1 MKRILLLSLTFL
13 FLSID
18 IGAQNRPPQ
27 FKNREKIRALK
38 TAFITNE
45 LDLTAKEAEKFWPI
59 YNAYDKKVT
68 TLRFE
73 KMHELRNKIRVQNG
87 LDNLK
92 EKEAKS
98 FLDSFL
104 QIERDILTAK
114 TNLNKQL
121 LKVISAKKI
130 LKLYKAEDDFN
141 RRLLDRLRNRQ
152 QQNKHPKRRF

>member
-1 MKRILLLSLTFL
+1 MKQILLFSFLFL
-13 FLSID
+13 FLSVN

-38 TAFITNE
+38 TGFITTE

-68 TLRFE
+68 ILRFE
-73 KMHELRNKIRVQNG
+73 KMHELRNKIRTRENFA
-87 LDNLK
+87 NLK
-92 EKEAKS
+92 EKDAENLLNNFLSIEKDIIEAKS
-98 FLDSFL
+98 
-104 QIERDILTAK
+104 I
-114 TNLNKQL
+114 LNKQL

>member
-1 MKRILLLSLTFL
+1 MKQILLFSFLFL
-13 FLSID
+13 FLSVN

-38 TAFITNE
+38 TAYITNA
-45 LDLTAKEAEKFWPI
+45 LDLTSKEAEKFWPI

-73 KMHELRNKIRVQNG
+73 KMHELRSKIRTREDFNA
-87 LDNLK
+87 LK
-92 EKEAKS
+92 DKEAKNLLDG
-98 FLDSFL
+98 FLK
-104 QIERDILTAK
+104 IERDILDAK
-114 TNLNKQL
+114 SKLNSQL
-121 LKVISAKKI
+121 LKVISGKKL

-152 QQNKHPKRRF
+152 QQNKRPKKRF

>member
-1 MKRILLLSLTFL
+1 MKQILLLSFTFL
-13 FLSID
+13 FLSVN

-38 TAFITNE
+38 TGFITTE
-45 LDLTAKEAEKFWPI
+45 LDLTAKEAEKFWPV

-73 KMHELRNKIRVQNG
+73 KMHELRNKIRTR
-87 LDNLK
+87 DSFANLK
-92 EKEAKS
+92 DKEAKNLLDG
-98 FLDSFL
+98 FLK
-104 QIERDILTAK
+104 IERDILDAK
-114 TNLNKQL
+114 SKLNTQL

-141 RRLLDRLRNRQ
+141 RRLLDRLRNRH
-152 QQNKHPKRRF
+152 QQNKRPKKRF